1 MKKKSV
7 LFCLLAV
14 LAAGLSVFLLV
25 RGNQGSGAFR
35 GSFVKNSD
43 SYLLNAERMTGT
55 GTHTLALQKG
65 DVLQIHFAVEKGSLK
80 LTITAPDSTELYAGN
95 GTEAEDFTVNIRGP
109 AGSGNAAYPENRRVN
124 LFRRTLFLDGIRASM
139 TRKGSFSRK
148 NVFANGG
155 SCFIMAGGK

>member
-25 RGNQGSGAFR
+25 RGSQGSGAFR

-55 GTHTLALQKG
+55 DTHTLALQKG
-65 DVLQIHFAVEKGSLK
+65 DVLQIHFAVEKA
-80 LTITAPDSTELYAGN
+80 LTITAPDGTELYAGN
-95 GTEAEDFTVNIRGP
+95 GTEAEDFTVNIP
-109 AGSGNAAYPENRRVN
+109 AGGVYTISVDGRQAAGT
-124 LFRRTLFLDGIRASM
+124 LHIRRTAE
-139 TRKGSFSRK
+139 
-148 NVFANGG
+148 
-155 SCFIMAGGK
+155 

>member
-1 MKKKSV
+1 MKKQSV

-25 RGNQGSGAFR
+25 RGSQSSGAFR
-35 GSFVKNSD
+35 GSFAKNSD

-80 LTITAPDSTELYAGN
+80 LTITAPDGTELYAGN
-95 GTEAEDFTVNIRGP
+95 GTEAEDFTVNIP
-109 AGSGNAAYPENRRVN
+109 ADGVYTIYVDGRQAAGT
-124 LFRRTLFLDGIRASM
+124 LHIQRTAE
-139 TRKGSFSRK
+139 
-148 NVFANGG
+148 
-155 SCFIMAGGK
+155 

>member
-1 MKKKSV
+1 MKGRTEMKKKSV

-25 RGNQGSGAFR
+25 RGSRGSGAFR

-55 GTHTLALQKG
+55 DTHTLALQKG

-80 LTITAPDSTELYAGN
+80 LTITAPDSTGA
-95 GTEAEDFTVNIRGP
+95 VRGQRHGGGRFHGEHPGGRRLHHLCRWP
-109 AGSGNAAYPENRRVN
+109 AGSGNAAYPENCRVN
-124 LFRRTLFLDGIRASM
+124 LFSRALLW
-139 TRKGSFSRK
+139 
-148 NVFANGG
+148 
-155 SCFIMAGGK
+155 

>member
-25 RGNQGSGAFR
+25 RSSQGSGAFR

-55 GTHTLALQKG
+55 DTHTLALQKG

-95 GTEAEDFTVNIRGP
+95 GTEAEDFTVNIPALCRWP
-109 AGSGNAAYPENRRVN
+109 AGSGNAAYPENCRVN
-124 LFRRTLFLDGIRASM
+124 LFSRALLW
-139 TRKGSFSRK
+139 
-148 NVFANGG
+148 
-155 SCFIMAGGK
+155 

>member
-25 RGNQGSGAFR
+25 RGSQGSGAFR
-35 GSFVKNSD
+35 GSFAKNSD

-55 GTHTLALQKG
+55 DTHTLALQKG

-80 LTITAPDSTELYAGN
+80 LAIAAAD
-95 GTEAEDFTVNIRGP
+95 GTEAEDFTVNIP
-109 AGSGNAAYPENRRVN
+109 ADGVYTISVDSRQAAGT
-124 LFRRTLFLDGIRASM
+124 LHIQRTAE
-139 TRKGSFSRK
+139 
-148 NVFANGG
+148 
-155 SCFIMAGGK
+155 